1 MWTTKLD
8 YEVLE
13 IELSFVHPGRHSL
26 TGPQLSSVFL
36 LISPVCSIVGYG
48 VITVFYHCNIAV
60 CLSFLQMSVYFSSVV
75 GRYMLTTVTVD
86 DLILLS
92 LCKVFFASFYSF

>member
-1 MWTTKLD
+1 MNSELCASRQ
-8 YEVLE
+8 VLFNWATAKFSV
-13 IELSFVHPGRHSL
+13 SFDFS
-26 TGPQLSSVFL
+26 
-36 LISPVCSIVGYG
+36 VCSIVGYG
-48 VITVFYHCNIAV
+48 LITVFYHCNIAV

-86 DLILLS
+86 DLILLP